1 MCGSVAMPHSIGV
14 TAFDRFTQRNRLGRA
29 VAISDDRVRD
39 GWDGLM
45 GDTLLKILPVIL
57 GFVGGFLLR
66 RFGVAEQRDGDF
78 LFRLVFY
85 VCLPALMFT
94 SLSTVRIT
102 AALAVFPLSSAL
114 FTVAGFV
121 LATLAAHRV
130 RWSSPQAAV
139 MISGCMIANSGFELP
154 FIQALYGADGI
165 VRIAAFD
172 AMNTALTFTWAY
184 LMAVRGNPNRRRGGG
199 ALAGRLAR
207 SPALWAI
214 ALGVTV
220 NLLGVPVPAPVHDS
234 LAVFGQAT
242 GFIIPLAV
250 GLLFQPSAGQLGKA
264 AVMIG
269 VRLIAGMVVA
279 IGLILAFDLQGL
291 DRTIMLLLGVAPI
304 GFSTVTFASLEK
316 LDEQLAVTALS
327 LSLSLSLVLSM
338 VVTVL

>member
-1 MCGSVAMPHSIGV
+1 MADSLI
-14 TAFDRFTQRNRLGRA
+14 
-29 VAISDDRVRD
+29 
-39 GWDGLM
+39 
-45 GDTLLKILPVIL
+45 KILPVIL

-66 RFGVAEQRDGDF
+66 RFRVAEHRDGDF

-85 VCLPALMFT
+85 LCLPALMFT

-114 FTVAGFV
+114 FTVAGFTV
-121 LATLAAHRV
+121 AFLVSRRV
-130 RWSSPQAAV
+130 RWSPTRSAV

-154 FIQALYGADGI
+154 FVQALYGADGI
-165 VRIAAFD
+165 ARIAAFD

-184 LMAVRGNPNRRRGGG
+184 LMAVRGNPERRHGGG

-214 ALGVTV
+214 ALGAAV
-220 NLLGVPVPAPVHDS
+220 NLIGIQVPDPIHDS
-234 LAVFGQAT
+234 LAAFGAAT
-242 GFIIPLAV
+242 GFVIPLAV
-250 GLLFQPSAGQLGKA
+250 GILFQPSGGQFGKA

-269 VRLIAGMVVA
+269 VRLTAGLLVSV
-279 IGLILAFDLQGL
+279 GLILAFDLQGL

-338 VVTVL
+338 VVTLL

>member
-1 MCGSVAMPHSIGV
+1 
-14 TAFDRFTQRNRLGRA
+14 
-29 VAISDDRVRD
+29 
-39 GWDGLM
+39 
-45 GDTLLKILPVIL
+45 LKILPVML

-66 RFGVAEQRDGDF
+66 RFRVAEHRDGDF

-94 SLSTVRIT
+94 SLSTVRISP
-102 AALAVFPLSSAL
+102 ALAVFPLSSVL
-114 FTVAGFV
+114 FTVVGFV
-121 LATLAAHRV
+121 LAWLTARRV
-130 RWSSPQAAV
+130 RWSPIQSAV

-154 FIQALYGADGI
+154 FIQALYGAEGI
-165 VRIAAFD
+165 ARIAAFD

-184 LMAVRGNPNRRRGGG
+184 LMAARGNPDRQRGGG

-214 ALGVTV
+214 AIGVAV
-220 NLLGVPVPAPVHDS
+220 NLIGVDVPAPIHDS
-234 LAVFGQAT
+234 LSVFGAAT

-250 GLLFQPSAGQLGKA
+250 GILFQPSGGQLGKA

-269 VRLIAGMVVA
+269 VRLTAGLLVA
-279 IGLILAFDLQGL
+279 VGLILAFDLQGL

-316 LDEQLAVTALS
+316 LDDQLAVTALS

-338 VVTVL
+338 AVTLI